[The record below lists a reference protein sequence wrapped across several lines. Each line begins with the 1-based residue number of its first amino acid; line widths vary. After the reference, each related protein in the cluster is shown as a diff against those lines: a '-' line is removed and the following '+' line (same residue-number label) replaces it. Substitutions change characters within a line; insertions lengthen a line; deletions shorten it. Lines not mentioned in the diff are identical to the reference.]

1 VWLEEFE
8 NAKEAES
15 HEERIESQGCHEV
28 LKTYMGGP
36 LGDEGP
42 NDDFL
47 SDAHKA
53 QQPKVLRRL
62 DAVPQVTRPRLCDSK
77 TYLRLIK

>member
-1 VWLEEFE
+1 
-8 NAKEAES
+8 
-15 HEERIESQGCHEV
+15 
-28 LKTYMGGP
+28 MGGP